1 MVVLNPVRIDNPR
14 GISNKNHMTNT
25 PHTVIVAGGGP
36 AGLMAA
42 VAAGSSGKKVLLIEK
57 MHGAGRKLLLTGNG
71 RCNLTH
77 TGDVGSFIRAYS
89 RTGDF
94 LRNAF
99 SRFFNTDLIGYV
111 ESHGV
116 MLQEEEGGKVY
127 PVSGRALDL
136 LDMLVSDVTQ
146 HGVQLKPDTEI
157 ADVIVE
163 GGAARGILTAAGE
176 KIMAEG
182 VVLATGGKSYPK
194 TGSTGTG
201 CEIAGRL
208 GHAVVALR
216 PALVPLLTDDPAV
229 RSLAGV
235 SLRDVEVAVMADAQ
249 KICGD
254 TGDLL
259 FTHEGLS
266 GPAVL
271 NLSGDA
277 YDQLGAGKEV
287 FVSLNV
293 KPGYH
298 QDQYENFIKHEVFA
312 NPSKKVK
319 NSIKS
324 LLPEKCADVIIQ
336 QCGIDSDKAGNQLT
350 REERRKIADSLAGF
364 QIRVAGTKGFEE
376 AMVTRGGVSVDEV
389 NPKTMES
396 KIVKGLYFAGEILD
410 IDGKTGGYNLQAA
423 FSTGY
428 VAGSSA

>member
-1 MVVLNPVRIDNPR
+1 M
-14 GISNKNHMTNT
+14 GISNKNHMTNNE
-25 PHTVIVAGGGP
+25 HNIIVVGGGP

-42 VAAGSSGKKVLLIEK
+42 VAAGSYGKKVLLLEK
-57 MHGAGRKLLLTGNG
+57 MRGAGRKLLLTGNG

-77 TGDVGSFIRAYS
+77 TGDVGSFVRAYV

-116 MLQEEEGGKVY
+116 KLQEEEGGKIY
-127 PVSGRALDL
+127 PVSGRAGEL
-136 LDMLVSDVTQ
+136 LDTLVSDAAQ
-146 HGVQLKPDTEI
+146 HGVRLQADTEV
-157 ADVIVE
+157 ADIIVE
-163 GGAARGILTAAGE
+163 AGAARGVVTSSGE

-182 VVLATGGKSYPK
+182 VILSTGGKSYPG

-201 CEIAGRL
+201 CEIAARL
-208 GHAVVALR
+208 GHAVRTLR
-216 PALVPLLTDDPAV
+216 PALVPLLADDPAI

-235 SLRDVEVAVMADAQ
+235 SLRDVEAAVVADGR
-249 KICGD
+249 KLSSD
-254 TGDLL
+254 TGDIL

-277 YDQLGAGKEV
+277 CDQLAAGKEV
-287 FVSLNV
+287 FVSLNI

-324 LLPEKCADVIIQ
+324 LLPEKCADVLIRK
-336 QCGIDSDKAGNQLT
+336 CAIDSDKAGNQLT
-350 REERRKIADSLAGF
+350 REERSRLAAGLAAF
-364 QIRVAGTKGFEE
+364 QVRISGAKGFEE

-396 KIVKGLYFAGEILD
+396 KIVRKLYFAGEILD
-410 IDGKTGGYNLQAA
+410 IDGRTGGYNLQAA